1 MMHYDNILKILSDL
15 AKALKDLNDQENN
28 DTKDKLF
35 WKNFVVFLKKTKKL
49 CQSAMLLLSRKKCHS
64 KTTVHRARDC
74 FSKDCPQILFLFG
87 WRQLQI
93 GKVIDFIF
101 IKNINFDF

>member
-49 CQSAMLLLSRKKCHS
+49 CQSAMLLLSKKS
-64 KTTVHRARDC
+64 ATLKRLSTELKTVSLKTVHRYC
-74 FSKDCPQILFLFG
+74 FSLDGDNCK
-87 WRQLQI
+87 WA
-93 GKVIDFIF
+93 K
-101 IKNINFDF
+101 

>member
-1 MMHYDNILKILSDL
+1 MIHYDNILKILSDL

-49 CQSAMLLLSRKKCHS
+49 SKCHAP
-64 KTTVHRARDC
+64 TV
-74 FSKDCPQILFLFG
+74 KK
-87 WRQLQI
+87 
-93 GKVIDFIF
+93 KVPL
-101 IKNINFDF
+101 

>member
-49 CQSAMLLLSRKKCHS
+49 CQSAMLLLSRKKVS
-64 KTTVHRARDC
+64 LKTVHRYC
-74 FSKDCPQILFLFG
+74 FSLDGDNCKSA
-87 WRQLQI
+87 
-93 GKVIDFIF
+93 K
-101 IKNINFDF
+101 